1 MLVKEIMTTDV
12 KTIRPEDNIKRLA
25 EMMVKNKI
33 GSLVVVEGSGE
44 VVGIATERDIIED
57 IILLGKS
64 PEEVKVRDVMT
75 KDIITVQP
83 DNSLEEAAEVMVNH
97 KIKKLPVIDKGRLVG
112 IVTATDLIAYENRLV
127 EKISSLII
135 ASPMKNIGG

>member
-1 MLVKEIMTTDV
+1 MFVKEIMTTDV

-75 KDIITVQP
+75 KDIITVNP
-83 DNSLEEAAEVMVNH
+83 GDTLEEAAEVMVT
-97 KIKKLPVIDKGRLVG
+97 IR
-112 IVTATDLIAYENRLV
+112 
-127 EKISSLII
+127 
-135 ASPMKNIGG
+135 

>member
-1 MLVKEIMTTDV
+1 MFVKEIMTTDV

-75 KDIITVQP
+75 KDIITVNP
-83 DNSLEEAAEVMVNH
+83 DNSLEEAAEVMVEH

>member
-1 MLVKEIMTTDV
+1 MFVKEIMTTDV

-75 KDIITVQP
+75 KDIITVNP
-83 DNSLEEAAEVMVNH
+83 GDTLEEAAEVMVNH

-127 EKISSLII
+127 EKISSLIM

>member
-1 MLVKEIMTTDV
+1 MFVKEIMTTDV

-75 KDIITVQP
+75 TDIITVNP
-83 DNSLEEAAEVMVNH
+83 GDTLEDAAEIMVNH
-97 KIKKLPVIDKGRLVG
+97 KIKKLPVIEKGRLVG

-127 EKISSLII
+127 EKIATLIM

>member
-1 MLVKEIMTTDV
+1 MFVKEIMTTDV
-12 KTIRPEDNIKRLA
+12 KTIRPEDNVKRLA

-75 KDIITVQP
+75 QDIITVNP
-83 DNSLEEAAEVMVNH
+83 GDTLEEAAEVMVNH

-127 EKISSLII
+127 EKISSLIM

>member
-1 MLVKEIMTTDV
+1 MFVKEIMTTDV

-75 KDIITVQP
+75 KDIITVNP
-83 DNSLEEAAEVMVNH
+83 GDTLEEAAEVMVNH

-112 IVTATDLIAYENRLV
+112 IITATDLIAYENRLV
-127 EKISSLII
+127 EKISNLIM

>member
-1 MLVKEIMTTDV
+1 MFVKEIMTTDV

-75 KDIITVQP
+75 KDIITVNP
-83 DNSLEEAAEVMVNH
+83 GDTLEEAAEVMVEH

-127 EKISSLII
+127 EKISSLIM

>member
-1 MLVKEIMTTDV
+1 MFVKEIMTTDV

-75 KDIITVQP
+75 KDIITVNP
-83 DNSLEEAAEVMVNH
+83 DNSLEEAAEVMVYH

-127 EKISSLII
+127 EKISSLIM

>member
-75 KDIITVQP
+75 KDIITVNP
-83 DNSLEEAAEVMVNH
+83 DSSLEEAAEVMVNH

-127 EKISSLII
+127 EKISSLIM

>member
-1 MLVKEIMTTDV
+1 MTTDV

-33 GSLVVVEGSGE
+33 GSVVVVEGSGE

-57 IILLGKS
+57 IILLGKD
-64 PEEVKVRDVMT
+64 PEEAKVQDIMT
-75 KDIITVQP
+75 KNLIAI
-83 DNSLEEAAEVMVNH
+83 NSDATLEEAAEVMVNH

-112 IVTATDLIAYENRLV
+112 IVTATDLIAYENKLV
-127 EKISSLII
+127 EKISTII
-135 ASPMKNIGG
+135 MSSPMKNIGG